1 MILPT
6 VKIRCGDSYK
16 IINEAE
22 FNPATDEL
30 YIIRDNTA
38 PAWVNEGVENLAK
51 AIDQSILEKCVEA
64 LDPEPMHTEKESCVD
79 ACMVVITDPLV
90 IGTELKR
97 EKDDQSDSLPAM
109 SEFMRNQAEL
119 ASQGFQL
126 MPPLGIGGI
135 ESEPLPII
143 RKGGWPKGKPRKPRE

>member
-1 MILPT
+1 MDFVEAAAQNLVVYDIHQPT
-6 VKIRCGDSYK
+6 PELAGLARTLLHGAERVL
-16 IINEAE
+16 EALSGLRNLK
-22 FNPATDEL
+22 NPAL
-30 YIIRDNTA
+30 
-38 PAWVNEGVENLAK
+38 
-51 AIDQSILEKCVEA
+51 ILEKCVEA